1 MQRLL
6 SGFSMGDSQVMPAT
20 GYRLASAPLLA
31 TSANAPAA
39 ITDFRSG
46 KRARRIDARSTA
58 SLPSIR
64 PQVVAA
70 DSKVLKLANFILC
83 PRLARMAE
91 SGKMLAELL
100 RQQGERSG
108 I

>member
-1 MQRLL
+1 MQSIL

-31 TSANAPAA
+31 TSDNAPAA

-46 KRARRIDARSTA
+46 KRVCRTDPRSTA

-64 PQVVAA
+64 PQVAAA
-70 DSKVLKLANFILC
+70 DSEVLKLANFILC
-83 PRLARMAE
+83 PRLAQMAE
-91 SGKMLAELL
+91 SGKMLAEFL